1 MANKELTMWQMT
13 NKENAKNKM
22 VNMLLDHAFY
32 TENVGRLL
40 EQKEWNEEQ
49 IRFNQQKK
57 REVELEII
65 EFVQKL
71 AIGERA

>member
-1 MANKELTMWQMT
+1 MANKELTMWQMA
-13 NKENAKNKM
+13 NRENAKNKM
-22 VNMLLDHAFY
+22 VNMLIDHAFY

-40 EQKEWNEEQ
+40 EQENCDIEQ
-49 IRFNQQKK
+49 LRFNQQKK
-57 REVELEII
+57 REAELEII